1 MMETVI
7 AYGTEKFTLQ
17 LPPEAECLKLPKVA
31 QTISP
36 DLFRKR
42 LNAFLRVNPLDLSSP
57 ILVVADK
64 TRLCGY
70 PEYLPILIE
79 FLEEHGLKRN
89 RLRCIIAYGT
99 HPRQSPEE
107 CIQGYGPVFHKLNW
121 IHHDCQNTDF
131 TELGK
136 TGQGTPIRVRTDLL
150 NASCVITMGAICHHY
165 FAGYG
170 GGRKLIFPG
179 CGERQAIYTNHG
191 LYLDTEHNQLAPL
204 CQPGILEKNPL
215 AEDLFEIEDGG
226 RKADLAIHGIL
237 DGHGQLRDLLVGHSR
252 EDFLMACEHH
262 GRNCES
268 DAGPYD
274 LVIASCG
281 GYPKDINYIQS
292 HKAIH
297 NSSMFV
303 KDGGTLLLYCSCS
316 DGIGSTT
323 FLPWFEERSFQKAF
337 EKLSQRYEGNG
348 GTALATMTKL
358 QRIRIGLVSEL
369 DDSFFA
375 TTGFQRVTHQEVQQ
389 EIDELPQHRS
399 LAVIPNA
406 SLLVRKAEPKEGP
419 EAGN

>member
-1 MMETVI
+1 MSVETVL
-7 AYGTEKFTLQ
+7 ASGTEKFTLQ
-17 LPPEAECLKLPKVA
+17 LPSKAECLELPKVA
-31 QTISP
+31 QTINP

-42 LNAFLRVNPLDLSSP
+42 LNTFLRATPLDLSSP

-70 PEYLPILIE
+70 PEYLPILIKH
-79 FLEEHGLKRN
+79 LEEHGLKRN

-99 HPRQSPEE
+99 HPPQSAEE
-107 CIQGYGPVFHKLNW
+107 CIHGYGPIFPELNW
-121 IHHDCQNTDF
+121 IHHDCQKTDF

-136 TGQGTPIRVRTDLL
+136 TGRGTAIKVRTDLL

-179 CGERQAIYTNHG
+179 CGERRAIYTNHG
-191 LYLDTEHNQLAPL
+191 LYLDTEHNRLAPL

-237 DGHGQLRDLLVGHSR
+237 DGYGQLRDLLVGQRR

-268 DAGPYD
+268 DTGPYD

-297 NSSMFV
+297 NGSMFV

-337 EKLSQRYEGNG
+337 EKLSQGYEGNG

-369 DDSFFA
+369 DDSFYA
-375 TTGFQRVTHQEVQQ
+375 TTGFQRFTHQEVQQ
-389 EIDELPQHRS
+389 EIDALPQHRS
-399 LAVIPNA
+399 LTVIPNA
-406 SLLVRKAEPKEGP
+406 SLLVRKQNVKREKEQP
-419 EAGN
+419 